1 MVRVVV
7 VRNSRGAGWTFDL
20 TEKTDLAELAER
32 IEATIR
38 DVNCTSC
45 EMRAIDAEGR
55 TIDNFP
61 YRVETPGVA
70 QLVTTPAATQLPFP
84 VEESIGAVMKT
95 HRSMTA
101 LNLQGIAENYD
112 FAKQIIT
119 EQRKQITALVEAVA
133 VARGEHAADVVA
145 LRKDYNSEMAA
156 MRQENAE
163 LRKRVAEQW
172 ALEDPARSKMLDK
185 QVEVQEALTKQRIA
199 ESVFSAV
206 MAKVTGGASSPAGQS
221 ALMHTTMRLFQS
233 LTPEQLKKVFDLLT
247 QDQQILL
254 IELVEQA
261 QKAAQGEASS
271 ANGSDPHV
279 NGSVAANIA
288 AAIANSQNAKKS

>member
-1 MVRVVV
+1 MSIGSFALMSGRRPHHKTPAVRIAVRSFARRIVSLATRKTAPRAAQWAAERERRQSRGRCHVIVQIEEWLERMRQAREPGPMVRVVV

-133 VARGEHAADVVA
+133 VARAEHAADVVA
-145 LRKDYNSEMAA
+145 LRKDYN
-156 MRQENAE
+156 
-163 LRKRVAEQW
+163 
-172 ALEDPARSKMLDK
+172 
-185 QVEVQEALTKQRIA
+185 
-199 ESVFSAV
+199 
-206 MAKVTGGASSPAGQS
+206 
-221 ALMHTTMRLFQS
+221 
-233 LTPEQLKKVFDLLT
+233 
-247 QDQQILL
+247 
-254 IELVEQA
+254 
-261 QKAAQGEASS
+261 
-271 ANGSDPHV
+271 
-279 NGSVAANIA
+279 
-288 AAIANSQNAKKS
+288 